1 MTTTVEPEETRSRWG
16 LRRLFL
22 LGAASVA
29 AVSLIVAGT
38 CALTG
43 DDSPVTEQD
52 NPAAGETGPFIAEAS
67 FVLQNYDTL
76 TTEERAFWSGLTFD
90 QIVSQGLPFLH
101 TNRYYTRFF
110 LKEMEV
116 VELSMESSVPIGT
129 DLAGMKEG
137 ISVML
142 IPGSAPY
149 GQSHAHDYLPPTES
163 GNGGYFDGLRRSGN
177 SWHVRWAIAALE
189 SDYYW
194 LVLTNTARQDARCHV
209 SISVP
214 SE

>member
-1 MTTTVEPEETRSRWG
+1 M
-16 LRRLFL
+16 
-22 LGAASVA
+22 AATA
-29 AVSLIVAGT
+29 LIVAGT
-38 CALTG
+38 CALT
-43 DDSPVTEQD
+43 DDEPPVTGQD

-76 TTEERAFWSGLTFD
+76 TAEESAFWTGLTFD
-90 QIVSQGLPFLH
+90 QIVSQGLPFLR

-110 LKEMEV
+110 LKEAEV
-116 VELSMESSVPIGT
+116 VELTIESSVPIGA
-129 DLAGMKEG
+129 DLAGTREG

-149 GQSHAHDYLPPTES
+149 GQSHAYDYLPPTES

-194 LVLTNTARQDARCHV
+194 LILTNTAQQDAWCHF

-214 SE
+214 SS

>member
-1 MTTTVEPEETRSRWG
+1 MTTTVEPEEPRFKWG
-16 LRRLFL
+16 VRRLL
-22 LGAASVA
+22 LLAAAGVA
-29 AVSLIVAGT
+29 AISLIIAGT

-43 DDSPVTEQD
+43 DDPPVTGQD
-52 NPAAGETGPFIAEAS
+52 NHAPDEVGPFIAEAS

-76 TTEERAFWSGLTFD
+76 TAEERAFWSDLTFD
-90 QIVSQGLPFLH
+90 QIVSQGLPFLR

-110 LKEMEV
+110 LKETEV
-116 VELSMESSVPIGT
+116 VELTLESSVPIGA
-129 DLAGMKEG
+129 DLAGTKEG

-163 GNGGYFDGLRRSGN
+163 GNGGYFDGLKRSGN
-177 SWHVRWAIAALE
+177 SWHARWAIAALE

-194 LVLTNTARQDARCHV
+194 LILTNTAWQDAWCHFSV
-209 SISVP
+209 SVP
-214 SE
+214 SD